1 MGAAFEVYNQMGW
14 GLTEDIYQEC
24 IEIELRNRGISFDA
38 QVRLELFFK
47 ETRLTKFFV
56 PDLLVSEEILIE
68 LKAVKEINKDHEK
81 QLFNYLRITGK
92 PVGYLKILGTPKNS
106 NGNDLFFRRR
116 RASSALLKQLKFQ
129 PFNLCMVLAQ
139 DERK

>member
-1 MGAAFEVYNQMGW
+1 MVMKEDAIFQQEGYDLMGAAFEVYNQMGW

-92 PVGYLKILGTPKNS
+92 PVGYLINFGHPKKHEWKRFILQEEKGIIRP
-106 NGNDLFFRRR
+106 
-116 RASSALLKQLKFQ
+116 A
-129 PFNLCMVLAQ
+129 
-139 DERK
+139 

>member
-1 MGAAFEVYNQMGW
+1 MKEDAIFQQEGYDLMGAAFEVYNQMGW

-56 PDLLVSEEILIE
+56 PDLLVSEEILVE

-92 PVGYLKILGTPKNS
+92 PVGYLIHFGHPKKLEWKRFILQEEKGIIRP
-106 NGNDLFFRRR
+106 
-116 RASSALLKQLKFQ
+116 A
-129 PFNLCMVLAQ
+129 
-139 DERK
+139 

>member
-1 MGAAFEVYNQMGW
+1 MKEDAIFQQEGYDLMGAAFEVYNQMGW

-56 PDLLVSEEILIE
+56 PDLLVSEEILVE

-92 PVGYLKILGTPKNS
+92 PVGYLINFGHPKKLEWKRFILQEEKGIIRP
-106 NGNDLFFRRR
+106 
-116 RASSALLKQLKFQ
+116 A
-129 PFNLCMVLAQ
+129 
-139 DERK
+139 